1 MIELVS
7 ALKRAS
13 RGEVLRDVPL
23 APRTSVRVGGPA
35 RLWVKPQGPPAL
47 VEVLRVLSGASV
59 GWISLGGGAN
69 TIVGDRGVD
78 GAVLRLAQDFAI
90 EEVEEAG
97 DHVVVTLGAGA
108 PIASTGCSGSAFRAA
123 WPVDAP
129 HAAAARARTTER
141 ATTLMLRVFRIQPSM
156 RTA

>member
-1 MIELVS
+1 MTPLV
-7 ALKRAS
+7 ADLRRAA
-13 RGEVLRDVPL
+13 RGEVLEQVPL

-108 PIASTGCSGSAFRAA
+108 PIARFLSLAKEQRGVGVAWAA
-123 WPVDAP
+123 GIPGTV
-129 HAAAARARTTER
+129 
-141 ATTLMLRVFRIQPSM
+141 
-156 RTA
+156 